1 MERSNTVKEIQE
13 RKIVS
18 SLEGINKNL
27 GRIATYLEKI
37 VKMKADQLTV
47 LGEPEETEDDTEHA
61 PG

>member
-1 MERSNTVKEIQE
+1 MERSNTVKDIQE

-37 VKMKADQLTV
+37 VKMKANQLTV
-47 LGEPEETEDDTEHA
+47 LGEPEETEDDKD
-61 PG
+61 

>member
-1 MERSNTVKEIQE
+1 MKEIQE

>member
-1 MERSNTVKEIQE
+1 MKDIQE

-27 GRIATYLEKI
+27 SRIATYLEKI

-47 LGEPEETEDDTEHA
+47 LGEPEETEDDTD
-61 PG
+61 